1 MNLWIWANR
10 GGWLNIKLRIFA
22 LIDKRLRIFSKQYH
36 NQNQK
41 VYIIQCED
49 FKDCINIKNKTYYI
63 CLGEVTNAT
72 NAQDG
77 QKMYLYS
84 NGKDFYVRE
93 QEEFNGKF
101 ELS

>member
-1 MNLWIWANR
+1 MK
-10 GGWLNIKLRIFA
+10 GIKLRAFA
-22 LIDKRLRIFSKQYH
+22 LLDKRLRIFTKQH
-36 NQNQK
+36 HKESEK

-49 FKDCINIKNKTYYI
+49 FKDCINIKNQTDYI

-77 QKMYLYS
+77 QKMFLYS

-93 QEEFNGKF
+93 QEEFKIKF
-101 ELS
+101 ESV